1 MAPEDAVPHWEEFYL
16 GSRRF
21 QFVAD
26 GLGMPIDQVNFIL
39 GQLAGLVLAW
49 VMRVYLHPSRVSTT
63 TRHWGSFLAGVS
75 ISYFCFGRQMLL
87 AVALVL
93 GCYLLML
100 LLPVTLLH
108 HVTLAA
114 SLTFLS
120 AMHIQRQFYEDG
132 MFVIDVTGPLM
143 IMVQKATSLAYSLH
157 DGLSGLKDHD
167 LTPLQREMVLRKKPS
182 VIEYFSY
189 MLNFHSILAGPF
201 FMFADYQDFIEGT
214 NYAKRAMNV
223 ASTKTSLDS
232 NRNKSVEEEVVVG
245 KSGHMEGDGV
255 AAHRP
260 STPESEPDP
269 TRVSLYKAG
278 LAAISAFVT
287 VVILPRFPIS
297 YITEPAFFQHS
308 YLYKIFFLVA
318 VTSLT
323 RHVYYTAWL
332 LGDSICNMSGIGY
345 NGKGPDGAH
354 RWDMVS
360 NVDVVGVESALSLRD
375 TLEAWNSG
383 TMKWLRFMVYERA
396 TVQKTLFTY
405 MLSSMWHGFYPGY
418 YITFVSGA
426 YFTIAARYVR
436 RSVRPRVVAA
446 GPRAKVAYDVLTCLT
461 TRLCLAIFTFPF
473 ILLRFW
479 GSIAVYR
486 DFYFLPHIMGVLVI
500 VVLPKVLPPPAR
512 RREATETPTNQEK
525 KAQ

>member
-1 MAPEDAVPHWEEFYL
+1 M
-16 GSRRF
+16 
-21 QFVAD
+21 FVAD
-26 GLGMPIDQVNFIL
+26 SLGMPIDQVNFIV
-39 GQLAGLVLAW
+39 GQLAGLVVAW

-63 TRHWGSFLAGVS
+63 TRHWGSFLTGLG
-75 ISYFCFGRQMLL
+75 ISYFCFGRQVLL

-100 LLPVTLLH
+100 LLPMTLLH
-108 HVTLAA
+108 HATLAA

-120 AMHIQRQFYEDG
+120 VMHIQRQFYEDG

-157 DGLSGLKDHD
+157 DGLSGLKDQE
-167 LTPLQREMVLRKKPS
+167 LTPLQREMVLRKKPTAL
-182 VIEYFSY
+182 EYFSY
-189 MLNFHSILAGPF
+189 LLNFHSILAGPF

-223 ASTKTSLDS
+223 AVSKTALDS
-232 NRNKSVEEEVVVG
+232 NRNKSMKEEEIDTQV
-245 KSGHMEGDGV
+245 EGDNGV
-255 AAHRP
+255 SP
-260 STPESEPDP
+260 SHKHLLPSLPEDEPDP
-269 TRVSLYKAG
+269 TPVSLYKAG
-278 LAAISAFVT
+278 LAAICAFVT
-287 VVILPRFPIS
+287 VVILPRFPVT
-297 YITEPAFFQHS
+297 YVTDPEFFQSS
-308 YLYKIFFLVA
+308 YLYKSFFLVA
-318 VTSLT
+318 TTSLT

-345 NGKGPDGAH
+345 NGRGPDGEH

-360 NVDVVGVESALSLRD
+360 NVDVMGVESALSLRD

-405 MLSSMWHGFYPGY
+405 ILSSVWHGFYPGY

-426 YFTIAARYVR
+426 FFTIVARYVR
-436 RSVRPRVVAA
+436 RSVRPRVLAR
-446 GPRAKVAYDVLTCLT
+446 GPRAKAAYDVLTCFT
-461 TRLCLAIFTFPF
+461 TRVCLAFFTFPF

-486 DFYFLPHIMGVLVI
+486 DFYFLPQIIGVLLI
-500 VVLPKVLPPPAR
+500 VFLPKILPTPAR
-512 RREATETPTNQEK
+512 AKAADGATSTTNAAEK